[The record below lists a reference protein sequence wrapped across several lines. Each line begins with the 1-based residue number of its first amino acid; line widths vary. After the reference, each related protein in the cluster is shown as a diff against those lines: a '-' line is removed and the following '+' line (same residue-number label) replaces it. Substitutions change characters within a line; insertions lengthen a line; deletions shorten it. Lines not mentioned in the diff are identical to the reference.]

1 MTMAEPRHGTMLVG
15 RVLLAAIFVLS
26 GANKLLHIDKTI
38 ASMTAEGIPYASTL
52 AYVAAGAELAGAAA
66 ILFGLLT
73 RLGAIGLI
81 LFMIPATLL
90 FHDFWAFTGQEQQMQ
105 LINFMKNLAIIGGL
119 SLLVATGAGRY
130 SLDAKLREPKPA

>member
-1 MTMAEPRHGTMLVG
+1 MIAEPRHGTMLIG
-15 RVLLAAIFVLS
+15 RALIAAIFLLS
-26 GANKLLHIDKTI
+26 GVNKLLHLEQTI
-38 ASMTAEGIPYASTL
+38 AHMTEQGIPSASTL
-52 AYVAAGAELAGAAA
+52 AYVAAFAEIAGAAS

-81 LFMIPATLL
+81 LFMVPATLI
-90 FHDFWAFTGQEQQMQ
+90 FHDFWTFPAQEQQQQ

-130 SLDAKLREPKPA
+130 SLDAKLREP